1 MASNQTNRPVRHRRI
16 DVNLPSI
23 NAVNEASVASTT
35 YFIPGRR
42 RAKRKRSSQSSS
54 SNSPE
59 TSTSRSRLPPPY
71 QRSPPAQPDG
81 VHTATSRTSSQ
92 DLGVGLNYDDSER
105 TESDSGWEDDMPY
118 DPQSTF
124 DMVTETENNINRAF
138 EEIMATINDEWERA
152 NARLR
157 SMMVASLSMIAT
169 EATTN
174 RLMLS

>member
-1 MASNQTNRPVRHRRI
+1 
-16 DVNLPSI
+16 
-23 NAVNEASVASTT
+23 
-35 YFIPGRR
+35 
-42 RAKRKRSSQSSS
+42 
-54 SNSPE
+54 
-59 TSTSRSRLPPPY
+59 
-71 QRSPPAQPDG
+71 
-81 VHTATSRTSSQ
+81 
-92 DLGVGLNYDDSER
+92 
-105 TESDSGWEDDMPY
+105 MPY

-157 SMMVASLSMIAT
+157 SMMAASLSMIST

>member
-23 NAVNEASVASTT
+23 NAVNEASAASTT
-35 YFIPGRR
+35 YFIPGGR

-54 SNSPE
+54 SNSSQP
-59 TSTSRSRLPPPY
+59 STSRSRLPPPY
-71 QRSPPAQPDG
+71 QRSPPAQPDE
-81 VHTATSRTSSQ
+81 VHTATSQ
-92 DLGVGLNYDDSER
+92 DLGVGLNYDDSDR
-105 TESDSGWEDDMPY
+105 TESDSAWEDDMPY

-124 DMVTETENNINRAF
+124 DMVTETENNIHRAF

-157 SMMVASLSMIAT
+157 STMVASLSMIAT